1 MAGSPLE
8 GMTSVAMGFDQ
19 GYPTRHEFYPVEQNL
34 SPIGNQLVAPVSVIA
49 TVARVCL
56 TWQTDF
62 SVPDL
67 LGKSFPQESA

>member
-1 MAGSPLE
+1 
-8 GMTSVAMGFDQ
+8 MGFDQ

-49 TVARVCL
+49 TVARQ
-56 TWQTDF
+56 TWQNDF